1 MTAAITSELKP
12 VLVFDSGI
20 GGLTVLREARLLM
33 PERGFI
39 YVADDAGFPYGGWE
53 EEPLKA
59 RIVSLFRG
67 LFAAYDPEAV
77 IVACNTAFTLAGV
90 DLRTAFPDRR
100 FIGTVPA
107 IKPAAERT
115 RSGLVSVLATPGTVK
130 RAYTRDLIQSFA
142 SQCHVR
148 LVGSENLARMAEAY
162 IRGEALDDAQVMAEI
177 APCFVDKDGSR
188 TDIVVLA
195 CTHYPFLANVF
206 RRLAPWP
213 VDWLDPAEAIAR
225 QARRIVPLIEGAE
238 HPDGFDFAVF
248 TSGQPN
254 FSTCRLMQGMG
265 LSIAPADLP
274 GICR

>member
-1 MTAAITSELKP
+1 MMTNGTPELKP
-12 VLVFDSGI
+12 ILVFDSGI

-53 EEPLKA
+53 EGPLKA
-59 RIVSLFRG
+59 RIVALFGDLLER
-67 LFAAYDPEAV
+67 FDPEAV
-77 IVACNTAFTLAGV
+77 IVACNTAFTLAGA
-90 DLRTAFPDRR
+90 DLRLAFPEMR

-162 IRGEALDDAQVMAEI
+162 IRGESLDDAAVLSEI
-177 APCFVDKDGSR
+177 APCFVEKDGAR

-225 QARRIVPLIEGAE
+225 QARRLVPLVDGAE
-238 HPDGFDFAVF
+238 HPEGLDLAVF
-248 TSGQPN
+248 TSGVPT
-254 FSTCRLMQGMG
+254 FSTRRLMQGLG
-265 LSIAPADLP
+265 LSVQPADALHP
-274 GICR
+274 V

>member
-1 MTAAITSELKP
+1 MTRHDLKP
-12 VLVFDSGI
+12 ILVFDSGI
-20 GGLTVLREARLLM
+20 GGLTVLREARVLM

-53 EEPLKA
+53 EEALTK
-59 RIVSLFRG
+59 RILSLFTDLLG
-67 LFAAYDPEAV
+67 TYQPEICV
-77 IVACNTAFTLAGV
+77 IACNTAFTLAGAA
-90 DLRTAFPDRR
+90 LRQAFPMMT
-100 FIGTVPA
+100 FVGTVPA

-148 LVGSENLARMAEAY
+148 LVGSENLARLAEAY
-162 IRGEALDDAQVMAEI
+162 IRGEGVNDEAVTAEI
-177 APCFVDKDGSR
+177 APCFVEKDGAR

-195 CTHYPFLANVF
+195 CTHYPFMANVF

-225 QARRIVPLIEGAE
+225 QARRMVPAADHTE
-238 HPDGFDFAVF
+238 HGQDYDFAVF
-248 TSGQPN
+248 TSGNPD
-254 FSTCRLMQGMG
+254 FATRRLMQGFG
-265 LSIAPADLP
+265 LRIL
-274 GICR
+274 

>member
-1 MTAAITSELKP
+1 MMTNGTPELKP
-12 VLVFDSGI
+12 ILVFDSGI

-53 EEPLKA
+53 EGPLKA
-59 RIVSLFRG
+59 RIVALFGDLLDR
-67 LFAAYDPEAV
+67 FDPEAV
-77 IVACNTAFTLAGV
+77 IVACNTAFTLAGA
-90 DLRTAFPDRR
+90 DLRLAFPEMR

-162 IRGEALDDAQVMAEI
+162 IRGESLDDAAVLSEI
-177 APCFVDKDGSR
+177 APCFVEKDGAR

-225 QARRIVPLIEGAE
+225 QARRLVPLVDGVE
-238 HPDGFDFAVF
+238 HPEGLDLAVF
-248 TSGQPN
+248 TSGVPT
-254 FSTCRLMQGMG
+254 FSTRRLMQGLG
-265 LSIAPADLP
+265 LSVKPVDALHPV
-274 GICR
+274 

>member
-1 MTAAITSELKP
+1 MMTNGTPELKP
-12 VLVFDSGI
+12 ILVFDSGI

-53 EEPLKA
+53 EGPLKA
-59 RIVSLFRG
+59 RIVALFGDLLAR
-67 LFAAYDPEAV
+67 FDPEAV
-77 IVACNTAFTLAGV
+77 IVACNTAFTLAGA
-90 DLRTAFPDRR
+90 DLRLACPEMRV
-100 FIGTVPA
+100 IGTVPA

-162 IRGEALDDAQVMAEI
+162 IRGESLDDAAVLSEI
-177 APCFVDKDGSR
+177 APCFVEKDGAR

-225 QARRIVPLIEGAE
+225 QARRLVPLVDGVE
-238 HPDGFDFAVF
+238 HPEGLDLAVF
-248 TSGQPN
+248 TSGVPT
-254 FSTCRLMQGMG
+254 FSTRRLMQGLG
-265 LSIAPADLP
+265 LSVKPADALYP
-274 GICR
+274 V

>member
-1 MTAAITSELKP
+1 MMTNGTPELKP
-12 VLVFDSGI
+12 ILVFDSGI

-39 YVADDAGFPYGGWE
+39 YVADDAGFPYGCWE
-53 EEPLKA
+53 EGPLKA
-59 RIVSLFRG
+59 RIVALFGDLLAR
-67 LFAAYDPEAV
+67 FDPEAV
-77 IVACNTAFTLAGV
+77 IVACNTAFTLAGA
-90 DLRTAFPDRR
+90 DLRLAFPEMR

-162 IRGEALDDAQVMAEI
+162 IRGESLDDAAVLSEI
-177 APCFVDKDGSR
+177 APCFVEKDGAR

-225 QARRIVPLIEGAE
+225 QARRLVPLVDGVE
-238 HPDGFDFAVF
+238 HPEGLDLAVF
-248 TSGQPN
+248 TSGVPT
-254 FSTCRLMQGMG
+254 FSTRRLMQGLG
-265 LSIAPADLP
+265 LSVKPADALHP
-274 GICR
+274 V

>member
-1 MTAAITSELKP
+1 MMTNGTPDLKP
-12 VLVFDSGI
+12 ILVFDSGI

-53 EEPLKA
+53 EGPLKA
-59 RIVSLFRG
+59 RIVALFGDLLER
-67 LFAAYDPEAV
+67 FDPEAV
-77 IVACNTAFTLAGV
+77 IVACNTAFTLAGA
-90 DLRTAFPDRR
+90 DLRLAFPEMR

-162 IRGEALDDAQVMAEI
+162 IRGESLDDAAVLSEI
-177 APCFVDKDGSR
+177 APCFVEKDGAR

-225 QARRIVPLIEGAE
+225 QARRLVPLVDGVE
-238 HPDGFDFAVF
+238 HPEGLDLAVF
-248 TSGQPN
+248 TSGVPT
-254 FSTCRLMQGMG
+254 FSTRRLMQGLG
-265 LSIAPADLP
+265 LSVKSADALHP
-274 GICR
+274 V